1 MLLEERPF
9 LSLGVEL
16 FAFLFL
22 LFQVLLLLQPL
33 LAQFLAQS
41 FVRFVLLFLLRDEVV
56 LLLSVFFS
64 HCRWFLCQ
72 NGFEMNYYNK
82 FEINNWD

>member
-1 MLLEERPF
+1 MLLEEGAF

-41 FVRFVLLFLLRDEVV
+41 FVRFVLLFLLCDEVV
-56 LLLSVFFS
+56 VLLTVFFS
-64 HCRWFLCQ
+64 HCGWFLCE
-72 NGFEMNYYNK
+72 NEFEMNYNK
-82 FEINNWD
+82 RV